1 MLQSLTAWQPGS
13 FLLVCVG
20 GTGPRKLAASTR
32 RGGTCRR
39 TAASNAWSATAT
51 WRGRGSTRR
60 PTGSTGGRAN
70 RSHPSAAQAA
80 MARSSTTSR
89 RASTE
94 GRPADAAADYDHCV
108 ACHNP
113 HEQMKTADA
122 GKFDPARPP
131 QAQCGNCHEPRSRLP
146 EPSRDDDTCLTCH
159 SRYDLNTPAGAQ
171 RRAHPLPGLP
181 RPRGRQPAGRRPR
194 PRAHGR
200 AGAGRAQT
208 PPGRG
213 LPDLP
218 PA

>member
-1 MLQSLTAWQPGS
+1 MAAGHPFSAISLRWCGPAHANW
-13 FLLVCVG
+13 LVDE
-20 GTGPRKLAASTR
+20 AR
-32 RGGTCRR
+32 RHV
-39 TAASNAWSATAT
+39 SAH
-51 WRGRGSTRR
+51 GRMECLECHGDV
-60 PTGSTGGRAN
+60 
-70 RSHPSAAQAA
+70 AQAGQHPKA
-80 MARSSTTSR
+80 DRVDRGPGEPFAPERCTGCHGSVVDDF
-89 RASTE
+89 AKGE
-94 GRPADAAADYDHCV
+94 HGGRPADAAADYDHCV

-113 HEQMKTADA
+113 HEQMRTADA

-159 SRYDLNTPAGAQ
+159 SRYDLNTPAGAHAA
-171 RRAHPLPGLP
+171 RTLCLACHGREDDSLRAGV
-181 RPRGRQPAGRRPR
+181 RR